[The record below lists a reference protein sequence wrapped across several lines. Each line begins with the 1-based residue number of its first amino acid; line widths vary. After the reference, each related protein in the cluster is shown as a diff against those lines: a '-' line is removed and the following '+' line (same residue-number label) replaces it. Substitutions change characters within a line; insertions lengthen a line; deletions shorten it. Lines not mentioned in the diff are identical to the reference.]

1 MDTSTVASVTRTSF
15 TASTAVTEQAREGA
29 RATYTAV
36 LDPGWSV
43 GGRPNG
49 GYLLAVLGRAVSAVS
64 AHADVVAVSA
74 HFLRPPAVGDADAE
88 IEVLHEGRS
97 VSTVRA
103 TLRQDGRACVEAIV
117 TTGLLDESD
126 AAWRGDLDPPVV
138 APMDDCTRL
147 ISVTEAFEVPLMDQL
162 DLRLDPGSL
171 GWTVGQPTGRGEL
184 LGRMAL
190 LDEPGFDPLSLLV
203 AVDAFPPAPFDVELT
218 GWVPTIQLSAYV
230 RGRPADGAVLVRHR
244 AQVIAQG
251 RVDETTTV
259 WDRNGTVV
267 AQATQIAG
275 IRLGSR
281 S

>member
-1 MDTSTVASVTRTSF
+1 MTRTSF
-15 TASTAVTEQAREGA
+15 TEATAVQERSREAG
-29 RATYTAV
+29 RATYAAL

-49 GYLLAVLGRAVSAVS
+49 GYLLAVLGRAAVLTS

-74 HFLRPPAVGDADAE
+74 HFLRPPAVGEAVVD

-103 TLRQDGRACVEAIV
+103 TLRQEGVPCVEAMV
-117 TTGLLDESD
+117 TTGLLDESG
-126 AAWRGDLDPPVV
+126 ALWRGDLEPPAV
-138 APMDDCTRL
+138 AAMDDCTRL
-147 ISVTEAFEVPLMDQL
+147 IAVTDAFEVPLMDQL

-171 GWTVGQPTGRGEL
+171 GWTVGEPSGRGEL
-184 LGRMAL
+184 LGRIAL
-190 LDEPGFDPLSLLV
+190 LDETGLDPLSLLV

-218 GWVPTIQLSAYV
+218 GWVPTIQLAAYV
-230 RGRPADGAVLVRHR
+230 RARPADGPVVVRHR

-251 RVDETTTV
+251 RVDEATTV
-259 WDRNGTVV
+259 WDRHGTVV

>member
-1 MDTSTVASVTRTSF
+1 MSF
-15 TASTAVTEQAREGA
+15 TESTALVEQSRDGV
-29 RATYTAV
+29 RATFAAE

-49 GYLLAVLGRAVSAVS
+49 GYLLAVLGRAAGAVS

-74 HFLRPPAVGDADAE
+74 HFLRAPAVGGAVVE

-97 VSTVRA
+97 VGTVRA
-103 TLRQDGRACVEAIV
+103 TLRQEGEACVEAIV
-117 TTGLLDESD
+117 TTGLLDER
-126 AAWRGDLDPPVV
+126 AADWRGDLD
-138 APMDDCTRL
+138 APDLAPWDDCTRL
-147 ISVTEAFEVPLMDQL
+147 SSVTDAFEVPLMDQL
-162 DLRLDPGSL
+162 DLRLDPSTL
-171 GWTVGQPTGRGEL
+171 GWTVGRPTGRGEL
-184 LGRMAL
+184 LGRIML
-190 LDEPGFDPLSLLV
+190 LDEPAFDPLSLLV
-203 AVDAFPPAPFDVELT
+203 AVDAFPPAPFDVEVT

-230 RGRPADGAVLVRHR
+230 RARPADGPVVVRHR

-275 IRLGSR
+275 IRLS
-281 S
+281 SPS